1 VPWFRKPSG
10 DPLIVS
16 MCSVKL
22 GDRLLVVGCS
32 DTGLVAA
39 LAARSGLSGRA
50 CMVCDAEPERGR
62 AAAAVEEAGALVESV
77 TAPFTALPFDAG
89 SFDVV
94 VLRNALPTLDAGGRA
109 RALADVWRVTR
120 PGGRCIAIDDAS
132 RAGLTGLFKP
142 RQASDYGGAQ
152 ALLAGAGFRG
162 VRTLAE
168 RQALI
173 FVEGI
178 KPALA
183 DTVDAHRQA

>member
-94 VLRNALPTLDAGGRA
+94 VLRNALPTLDAGGRS

-120 PGGRCIAIDDAS
+120 PGGRCIAIDDAP
-132 RAGLTGLFKP
+132 RAGLTGLFKA
-142 RQASDYGGAQ
+142 RQASDCGGAQ

-183 DTVDAHRQA
+183 DAVDDPAPA

>member
-1 VPWFRKPSG
+1 MAITPA
-10 DPLIVS
+10 I
-16 MCSVKL
+16 
-22 GDRLLVVGCS
+22 
-32 DTGLVAA
+32 
-39 LAARSGLSGRA
+39 
-50 CMVCDAEPERGR
+50 
-62 AAAAVEEAGALVESV
+62 
-77 TAPFTALPFDAG
+77 
-89 SFDVV
+89 VV
-94 VLRNALPTLDAGGRA
+94 VLTAPSPTSRMPSLP
-109 RALADVWRVTR
+109 RVTR